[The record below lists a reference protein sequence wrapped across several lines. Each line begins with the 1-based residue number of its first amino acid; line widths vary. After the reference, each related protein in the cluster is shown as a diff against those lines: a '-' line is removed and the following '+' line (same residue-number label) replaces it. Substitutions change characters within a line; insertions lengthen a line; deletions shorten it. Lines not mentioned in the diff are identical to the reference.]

1 MNSNFSIFFLLNCVF
16 GVQAKYS
23 LPNPRKWGVIPIF
36 SFKICT
42 FSLLHC
48 GALFILSHVD
58 IQYSHTCWKGCSF
71 PLNSLGASSKISCPR
86 IRGSF
91 WILGFM
97 LLISMSVLTPVC
109 YCFDSS
115 IVVSFEIK
123 KCGSFNLFLPFQG
136 SLGMQGHSTWIL
148 GFAFPFLQSGGWN
161 LEGNVL
167 NFLST
172 LDITDIFKKMESSSS
187 LTPTVLSFI
196 WVFFSFLAMMF
207 CSLQFASLKLPLFNL
222 ILGIFY
228 SLVDG
233 IVLNFLLYCWF
244 LVHRNANYYLIS
256 NWSAFF
262 STLTYGRCI
271 LQVTD
276 EFCPTL
282 TEPCR
287 LHWGVCTYILKSKM
301 GNTAIL
307 RPKLSFII
315 KCTNEVDVTCF
326 MGAMLA

>member
-1 MNSNFSIFFLLNCVF
+1 
-16 GVQAKYS
+16 
-23 LPNPRKWGVIPIF
+23 
-36 SFKICT
+36 
-42 FSLLHC
+42 
-48 GALFILSHVD
+48 
-58 IQYSHTCWKGCSF
+58 
-71 PLNSLGASSKISCPR
+71 
-86 IRGSF
+86 
-91 WILGFM
+91 M

-115 IVVSFEIK
+115 IVVRFEIK

-172 LDITDIFKKMESSSS
+172 LDFTDIFKKMESSSS

-233 IVLNFLLYCWF
+233 IVLNFLLYC
-244 LVHRNANYYLIS
+244 
-256 NWSAFF
+256 
-262 STLTYGRCI
+262 
-271 LQVTD
+271 
-276 EFCPTL
+276 
-282 TEPCR
+282 
-287 LHWGVCTYILKSKM
+287 
-301 GNTAIL
+301 
-307 RPKLSFII
+307 
-315 KCTNEVDVTCF
+315 
-326 MGAMLA
+326 